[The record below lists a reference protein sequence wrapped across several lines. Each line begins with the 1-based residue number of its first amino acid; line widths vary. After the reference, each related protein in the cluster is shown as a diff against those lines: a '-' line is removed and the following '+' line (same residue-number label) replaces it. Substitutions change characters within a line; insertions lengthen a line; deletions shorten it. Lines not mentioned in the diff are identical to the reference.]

1 MFINAAWSLVW
12 SLTGSSASS
21 LQDAVSGGAKGQS
34 SRVALFAQLFT
45 LAAILGA
52 FTLFARFAKAQL
64 SPEACEAA
72 EMTHGGSAES
82 AEGDEVPHAHAG
94 ATPLGCAA
102 TGAARRGGRAAT
114 GASVRART
122 SAMRRRAGLATGSES
137 GGSTSISSREGAPG
151 RRRAKSPDA
160 KSPRSVPGPEPVAV
174 VGTRRMATHRRA
186 YSPRGGL

>member
-1 MFINAAWSLVW
+1 MTSNCF
-12 SLTGSSASS
+12 
-21 LQDAVSGGAKGQS
+21 
-34 SRVALFAQLFT
+34 LFT
-45 LAAILGA
+45 LSSKLKEQGILSTA
-52 FTLFARFAKAQL
+52 DKYKEHTI
-64 SPEACEAA
+64 
-72 EMTHGGSAES
+72 TYI
-82 AEGDEVPHAHAG
+82 DVP
-94 ATPLGCAA
+94 
-102 TGAARRGGRAAT
+102 GAARRGGRAAT